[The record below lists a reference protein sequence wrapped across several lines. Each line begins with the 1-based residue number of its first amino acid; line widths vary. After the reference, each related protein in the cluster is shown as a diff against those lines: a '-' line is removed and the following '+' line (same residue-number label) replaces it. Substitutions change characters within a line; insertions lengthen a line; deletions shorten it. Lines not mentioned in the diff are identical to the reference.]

1 MQTLNYMDFFAA
13 AVTLFLIMDPLG
25 NMPVFISILKHL
37 PPKRRRIILIRELCL
52 ALIIMLVFLFGGDT
66 VLHFMGLKQESV
78 SIAGGI
84 ILFLIAIKM
93 IFPSP
98 GGLTGLAVGEE
109 PFLVPMAIPLMAGP
123 SILASL
129 ILMSN
134 QVPNQLGL
142 LTLALVG
149 AWAVNAAIL
158 LCSEVLMK
166 VLGERGLTAME
177 RLMGMI
183 LVMISVQM
191 LLDGIAHYLDKP
203 IAG

>member
-1 MQTLNYMDFFAA
+1 MDFFAA

-37 PPKRRRIILIRELCL
+37 PPKRRRLILVRELCL
-52 ALIIMLVFLFGGDT
+52 ALGVMLIFLFGGET
-66 VLHFMGLKQESV
+66 VLHFLGLKQESV

-98 GGLTGLAVGEE
+98 GGVTGLAVGEE

-134 QVPNQLGL
+134 QAPNQLGL

-149 AWAVNAAIL
+149 AWAVNAVIL
-158 LCSEVLMK
+158 LFSEVLMK
-166 VLGERGLTAME
+166 IMGERGLTAME

-183 LVMISVQM
+183 LVMIAVQM
-191 LLDGIAHYLDKP
+191 FLDGIARYL
-203 IAG
+203 A

>member
-191 LLDGIAHYLDKP
+191 LLDGIAHYLT
-203 IAG
+203 